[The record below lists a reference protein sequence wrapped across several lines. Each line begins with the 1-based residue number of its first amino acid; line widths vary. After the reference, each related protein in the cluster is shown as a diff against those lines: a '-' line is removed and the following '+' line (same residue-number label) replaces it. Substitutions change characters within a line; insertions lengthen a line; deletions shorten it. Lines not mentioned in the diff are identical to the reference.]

1 MIESAFPIVE
11 VPDMHAAM
19 RFYHDALGTTVVYRY
34 PTEGDPVF
42 VTLQAGASQLGLGL
56 TENGTAGEGAGML
69 LWFYV
74 DDVDET
80 TASLESAGYLVVEEP
95 DDTPWGERVSMVS
108 DPFGTRVRLGRPIA
122 PPAHLAGRPVYLR
135 GAPA

>member
-11 VPDMHAAM
+11 VPDMGAAM
-19 RFYHDALGTTVVYRY
+19 RFYHDTLGTIVVYRY
-34 PTEGDPVF
+34 PAEGDAVF

-56 TENGTAGEGAGML
+56 AENGTAGEGAGML

-80 TASLESAGYLVVEEP
+80 TAAVGRAGYLVVEEP
-95 DDTPWGERVSMVS
+95 EDTPWGERVSMVS
-108 DPFGTRVRLGRPIA
+108 DPFGTRVRLARATQPQ
-122 PPAHLAGRPVYLR
+122 PEEE
-135 GAPA
+135 

>member
-11 VPDMHAAM
+11 VPDMDAAM
-19 RFYHDALGTTVVYRY
+19 RFYHDALGTAVVYRY
-34 PTEGDPVF
+34 PVDGEPVF

-56 TENGTAGEGAGML
+56 AEGGTAGEGAGML

-74 DDVDET
+74 DDVDATT
-80 TASLESAGYLVVEEP
+80 TALETAGYLVIERP

-108 DPFGTRVRLGRPIA
+108 DPFGTRVRLGQPIA
-122 PPAHLAGRPVYLR
+122 PQPEEE
-135 GAPA
+135 

>member
-11 VPDMHAAM
+11 VPDMDAAM

-42 VTLQAGASQLGLGL
+42 VTLQAGSAQLGLGL
-56 TENGTAGEGAGML
+56 AEGATAGEGAGML
-69 LWFYV
+69 IWFYV

-80 TASLESAGYLVVEEP
+80 TAALARAGYPVVEQP
-95 DDTPWGERVSMVS
+95 VDTPWGERMSMVA
-108 DPFGTRVRLGRPIA
+108 DPFGTRVRLARAIQPQ
-122 PPAHLAGRPVYLR
+122 PEEE
-135 GAPA
+135 

>member
-11 VPDMHAAM
+11 VPDMDAAL
-19 RFYHDALGTTVVYRY
+19 RFYHDVLGTTVVYRY
-34 PTEGDPVF
+34 PAEGHPVY
-42 VTLQAGASQLGLGL
+42 VTLQAGSSQLGLGL
-56 TENGTAGEGAGML
+56 AENGTAGEGAGML

-80 TASLESAGYLVVEEP
+80 TAAIGSAGYLVVEEP

-108 DPFGTRVRLGRPIA
+108 DPFGTRVRLARAIA
-122 PPAHLAGRPVYLR
+122 PQPEEE
-135 GAPA
+135 

>member
-11 VPDMHAAM
+11 VPDMDAAM

-42 VTLQAGASQLGLGL
+42 VTLQAGSAQLGLGL
-56 TENGTAGEGAGML
+56 AEGATAGEGAGML

-80 TASLESAGYLVVEEP
+80 TAALARAGYPVVEQP
-95 DDTPWGERVSMVS
+95 DDTPWGERMSMVA
-108 DPFGTRVRLGRPIA
+108 DPFGTRVRLARAIQPQ
-122 PPAHLAGRPVYLR
+122 PEEE
-135 GAPA
+135 

>member
-11 VPDMHAAM
+11 VPDMDAAM

-34 PTEGDPVF
+34 PAEGDPVF
-42 VTLQAGASQLGLGL
+42 VTLQAGSAQLGLGL
-56 TENGTAGEGAGML
+56 AEGATAGEGAGML

-80 TASLESAGYLVVEEP
+80 TAALARAGYPVVEQP
-95 DDTPWGERVSMVS
+95 DDTPWGERMSMVA
-108 DPFGTRVRLGRPIA
+108 DPFGTRVRLARAIRPQ
-122 PPAHLAGRPVYLR
+122 PEEE
-135 GAPA
+135 